1 LEAKVELP
9 YDEGPRPEDDLDDDL
24 IEDEDDEGNPLIRQ
38 NPWDIFDEE
47 EDDDDYDDDDDD
59 DDDSD
64 EEDGD

>member
-1 LEAKVELP
+1 MELP

-38 NPWDIFDEE
+38 NPWDIYDQD
-47 EDDDDYDDDDDD
+47 EDDDDDDEFDDDD